1 MQPKIY
7 ARIKDITNGQGID
20 VGFEMIGGDVFEK
33 LARSMNWNGRLLP
46 IGFAS
51 GNIPSLPMNLLQ
63 KNFSIVGS
71 FVGAWW
77 EKCNDEAVKA
87 NNDVFKWASE
97 GKIHPKTD
105 RVLPLEKAREALGF
119 GEAPSKGR
127 IALWVSGPRPRL
139 SLNFRRLEKTVAGN

>member
-1 MQPKIY
+1 DATINY
-7 ARIKDITNGQGID
+7 ATEDLRARIKDITNEQGID

-51 GNIPSLPMNLLQ
+51 GNIPSLPMNLPLV

-105 RVLPLEKAREALGF
+105 RVLPLEKAREAL
-119 GEAPSKGR
+119 ELLVKRQVTGR
-127 IALWVSGPRPRL
+127 IALWVSGPHP
-139 SLNFRRLEKTVAGN
+139 